1 MKTFIFDLDHTV
13 IDSSHRQITL
23 ADGSLDLNN
32 WIENCTKEKIMAD
45 KLLPL
50 ADLMRDRIFD
60 SQAND
65 YFEEL
70 ACEVVVCT
78 ARVMGEHDHA
88 FLAAHGLKPHAVLS
102 RPLGDRSG
110 DADLKERLLRQYA
123 SDTGKS
129 WARFSRNACIYDDNK
144 NVLSRL
150 ASIGIACYNAI
161 SLNKTMAA

>member
-32 WIENCTKEKIMAD
+32 WIENCTREKIMAD

-50 ADLMRDRIFD
+50 AKLWRIKQPF
-60 SQAND
+60 SQN
-65 YFEEL
+65 EI
-70 ACEVVVCT
+70 VVCT
-78 ARVMGEHDHA
+78 ARLMSVHDYD
-88 FLAAHGLKPHAVLS
+88 FLAAHGLDADAILS
-102 RPLGDRSG
+102 RPMGDHSD

-123 SDTGKS
+123 SDTGRS
-129 WARFSRNACIYDDNK
+129 WARFSRAACIYDDNQ

-161 SLNKTMAA
+161 SLNAQLKAA

>member
-32 WIENCTKEKIMAD
+32 WIENCTKQKIMAD

-50 ADLMRDRIFD
+50 ANHWRT
-60 SQAND
+60 
-65 YFEEL
+65 L
-70 ACEVVVCT
+70 AIGSRNEIVVCT

-88 FLAAHGLKPHAVLS
+88 FLASHGLKADAVLS
-102 RPLGDRSG
+102 RAMGDRSG

-123 SDTGKS
+123 SDTGRS

>member
-1 MKTFIFDLDHTV
+1 MKTFIFDLDHTI

-23 ADGSLDLNN
+23 SDGSLDLNN

-50 ADLMRDRIFD
+50 AKLWRIKQPF
-60 SQAND
+60 SQN
-65 YFEEL
+65 EI
-70 ACEVVVCT
+70 VVCT
-78 ARVMGEHDHA
+78 ARVMGVHDHA
-88 FLAAHGLKPHAVLS
+88 FLAAHGLDADAILS

-123 SDTGKS
+123 SDTGRS
-129 WARFSRNACIYDDNK
+129 WARFSRSACIYDDNQ
-144 NVLSRL
+144 NVLTRL

>member
-50 ADLMRDRIFD
+50 ADHWR
-60 SQAND
+60 A
-65 YFEEL
+65 L
-70 ACEVVVCT
+70 ALGSRNEIVVCT
-78 ARVMGEHDHA
+78 ARVMGKHDHA
-88 FLAAHGLKPHAVLS
+88 FLATHGLDADAVLS
-102 RPLGDRSG
+102 RAMGDRSG

-123 SDTGKS
+123 SDTGRS
-129 WARFSRNACIYDDNK
+129 WARFSRNACIYDDNQ

-150 ASIGIACYNAI
+150 ASIGIAVYNAI

>member
-32 WIENCTKEKIMAD
+32 WIENCTREKIMAD

-50 ADLMRDRIFD
+50 ANHWR
-60 SQAND
+60 A
-65 YFEEL
+65 L
-70 ACEVVVCT
+70 ALGSRNEIVVCT
-78 ARVMGEHDHA
+78 ARVMGKHDHA
-88 FLAAHGLKPHAVLS
+88 FLAAHGLDADAVLS
-102 RPLGDRSG
+102 RAMGDRSG

-123 SDTGKS
+123 SDTGRS
-129 WARFSRNACIYDDNK
+129 WARFSRSACIYDDNQ

>member
-23 ADGSLDLNN
+23 ADGSLDLIN

-50 ADLMRDRIFD
+50 ANHWRNVSHGSNNSVI
-60 SQAND
+60 
-65 YFEEL
+65 
-70 ACEVVVCT
+70 VCT
-78 ARVMGEHDHA
+78 ARVMGKHDYT
-88 FLAAHGLKPHAVLS
+88 FLDSHGLKADAILS

-110 DADLKERLLRQYA
+110 DADLKENLLRQYA
-123 SDTGKS
+123 RDTGQS
-129 WARFSRNACIYDDNK
+129 WARFSRSACMFDDNE

-161 SLNKTMAA
+161 SLNKEMAA

>member
-50 ADLMRDRIFD
+50 ANHWRDVSRGSNNSVI
-60 SQAND
+60 
-65 YFEEL
+65 
-70 ACEVVVCT
+70 VCT

-88 FLAAHGLKPHAVLS
+88 FLESHGLKADAILS
-102 RPLGDRSG
+102 RAMGDCSG

-123 SDTGKS
+123 SDTGRS
-129 WARFSRNACIYDDNK
+129 WARFSRNACIYDDNQ

-161 SLNKTMAA
+161 SLNKKMAA

>member
-1 MKTFIFDLDHTV
+1 MRTFIFDLDHTV

-50 ADLMRDRIFD
+50 ADHWKT
-60 SQAND
+60 AAVYPWN
-65 YFEEL
+65 
-70 ACEVVVCT
+70 EVVVCT

-88 FLAAHGLKPHAVLS
+88 FLALHGLKAAAILS
-102 RPLGDRSG
+102 RPLGDCSG

-123 SDTGKS
+123 SDTGRS
-129 WARFSRNACIYDDNK
+129 WARFCLSAVMYDDNESVVK
-144 NVLSRL
+144 MAYLNNID
-150 ASIGIACYNAI
+150 AYNAI
-161 SLNKTMAA
+161 SLNKKMAA

>member
-1 MKTFIFDLDHTV
+1 MKTYIFDLDHTV

-32 WIENCTKEKIMAD
+32 WIENCTREKIMAD

-50 ADLMRDRIFD
+50 ANHWR
-60 SQAND
+60 A
-65 YFEEL
+65 L
-70 ACEVVVCT
+70 ALGSRNEIVVCT
-78 ARVMGEHDHA
+78 ARVMGKHDHA
-88 FLAAHGLKPHAVLS
+88 FLAAHGLDADAVLS
-102 RPLGDRSG
+102 RAMGDRSG

-123 SDTGKS
+123 SDTGRS
-129 WARFSRNACIYDDNK
+129 WARFSRSACIYDDNQ

>member
-50 ADLMRDRIFD
+50 AKLWRIKQPF
-60 SQAND
+60 SQN
-65 YFEEL
+65 EI
-70 ACEVVVCT
+70 VVCT
-78 ARVMGEHDHA
+78 ARVMGKHDHA
-88 FLAAHGLKPHAVLS
+88 FLAAHGLDADAVLS
-102 RPLGDRSG
+102 RAMGDRSG

-123 SDTGKS
+123 SDTGRS
-129 WARFSRNACIYDDNK
+129 WARFSRSACIYDDNQD
-144 NVLSRL
+144 VLSRL
-150 ASIGIACYNAI
+150 SSIGIACYNAI

>member
-50 ADLMRDRIFD
+50 ANHWR
-60 SQAND
+60 A
-65 YFEEL
+65 L
-70 ACEVVVCT
+70 ALGSRNEIVVCT
-78 ARVMGEHDHA
+78 ARVMGKHDHA
-88 FLAAHGLKPHAVLS
+88 FLATHGLDADAVLS
-102 RPLGDRSG
+102 RAMGDRSG

-123 SDTGKS
+123 SDTGRS
-129 WARFSRNACIYDDNK
+129 WARFSRNACIYDDNQ

-150 ASIGIACYNAI
+150 ASIGIAVYNAI

>member
-1 MKTFIFDLDHTV
+1 MTTFIFDLDHTV

-50 ADLMRDRIFD
+50 ADHWRT
-60 SQAND
+60 
-65 YFEEL
+65 L
-70 ACEVVVCT
+70 AVFPWNEVVVCT

-88 FLAAHGLKPHAVLS
+88 FLASHGLKAAAILS

-123 SDTGKS
+123 SDTGRS
-129 WARFSRNACIYDDNK
+129 WARFSRNACIYDDNL

-150 ASIGIACYNAI
+150 ASIGIAVYNAI
-161 SLNKTMAA
+161 SLNATMKAA

>member
-50 ADLMRDRIFD
+50 ARHWQAIENG
-60 SQAND
+60 SQN
-65 YFEEL
+65 EI
-70 ACEVVVCT
+70 VVCT
-78 ARVMGEHDHA
+78 ARVMGVWDHA
-88 FLAAHGLKPHAVLS
+88 FLAAHNLKAAAILS

-123 SDTGKS
+123 SDTGRS
-129 WARFSRNACIYDDNK
+129 WARFSRMACIYDDNQ

-150 ASIGIACYNAI
+150 APLGIACYNAI
-161 SLNKTMAA
+161 SLNKKMAA

>member
-50 ADLMRDRIFD
+50 ADHWR
-60 SQAND
+60 A
-65 YFEEL
+65 L
-70 ACEVVVCT
+70 ALGSRNEIVVCT
-78 ARVMGEHDHA
+78 ARVMGKHDHA
-88 FLAAHGLKPHAVLS
+88 FLAAHGLDADAVLS
-102 RPLGDRSG
+102 RAMGDRSG

-123 SDTGKS
+123 SDTGRS
-129 WARFSRNACIYDDNK
+129 WARFSRNACIYDDNQ

>member
-50 ADLMRDRIFD
+50 ADHWR
-60 SQAND
+60 A
-65 YFEEL
+65 L
-70 ACEVVVCT
+70 ALGSRNEIVVCT
-78 ARVMGEHDHA
+78 ARVMGKHDHA
-88 FLAAHGLKPHAVLS
+88 FLATHGLDADAVLS
-102 RPLGDRSG
+102 RAMGDRSG

-123 SDTGKS
+123 SDTGRS
-129 WARFSRNACIYDDNK
+129 WARFSRNACIYDDNQ

-150 ASIGIACYNAI
+150 ASIGIAVYNAI
-161 SLNKTMAA
+161 SLNKTLAA

>member
-50 ADLMRDRIFD
+50 ADHWR
-60 SQAND
+60 A
-65 YFEEL
+65 L
-70 ACEVVVCT
+70 ALGSRNEIVVCT
-78 ARVMGEHDHA
+78 ARVMGKHDHA
-88 FLAAHGLKPHAVLS
+88 FLATHGLDADAVLS
-102 RPLGDRSG
+102 RAMGDRSG

-123 SDTGKS
+123 SDTGRS
-129 WARFSRNACIYDDNK
+129 WARFSRSACIYDDNQ

-150 ASIGIACYNAI
+150 ASIGIAVYNAI

>member
-50 ADLMRDRIFD
+50 ANHWRDVSHGSNNSVI
-60 SQAND
+60 
-65 YFEEL
+65 
-70 ACEVVVCT
+70 VCT

-88 FLAAHGLKPHAVLS
+88 FLELHGLKAAAILS

-123 SDTGKS
+123 SDTGRS
-129 WARFSRNACIYDDNK
+129 WARFSRSACIYDDNE
-144 NVLSRL
+144 NVLKRL
-150 ASIGIACYNAI
+150 DSIGIACYNAI

>member
-50 ADLMRDRIFD
+50 ANHWR
-60 SQAND
+60 A
-65 YFEEL
+65 L
-70 ACEVVVCT
+70 ALGSRNEIVVCT
-78 ARVMGEHDHA
+78 ARVMGKHDHA
-88 FLAAHGLKPHAVLS
+88 FLAAHGLDADAVLS
-102 RPLGDRSG
+102 RAMGDRSG

-123 SDTGKS
+123 SDTGRS
-129 WARFSRNACIYDDNK
+129 WARFSRSACIYDDNQ

>member
-32 WIENCTKEKIMAD
+32 WIENCTREKIMAD

-50 ADLMRDRIFD
+50 ADHWR
-60 SQAND
+60 A
-65 YFEEL
+65 L
-70 ACEVVVCT
+70 ALGSRNEIVVCT
-78 ARVMGEHDHA
+78 ARVMGKHDHA
-88 FLAAHGLKPHAVLS
+88 FLATHGLDADAVLS
-102 RPLGDRSG
+102 RAMGDRSG

-123 SDTGKS
+123 SDTGRS
-129 WARFSRNACIYDDNK
+129 WARFSRSACIYDDNQ

>member
-32 WIENCTKEKIMAD
+32 WIENCTREKIMAD

-50 ADLMRDRIFD
+50 ANHWR
-60 SQAND
+60 A
-65 YFEEL
+65 L
-70 ACEVVVCT
+70 ALGSRNEIVVCT
-78 ARVMGEHDHA
+78 ARVMGRHDHA
-88 FLAAHGLKPHAVLS
+88 FLALHGLDADAVLS
-102 RPLGDRSG
+102 RAIGDRSG

-123 SDTGKS
+123 SDTGRS
-129 WARFSRNACIYDDNK
+129 WARFSRSACIYDDNL